1 MLQFHLDPESLSHKT
16 ELGEQKTFSFY
27 CASGGRSA
35 LAAKSATEMGMRRI
49 VNLTGGFMAWTKA
62 GDPISEWV
70 FSAIDDGYP
79 MIYELQKT
87 YDKWCY
93 CISDKF

>member
-1 MLQFHLDPESLSHKT
+1 
-16 ELGEQKTFSFY
+16 
-27 CASGGRSA
+27 
-35 LAAKSATEMGMRRI
+35 MRRI